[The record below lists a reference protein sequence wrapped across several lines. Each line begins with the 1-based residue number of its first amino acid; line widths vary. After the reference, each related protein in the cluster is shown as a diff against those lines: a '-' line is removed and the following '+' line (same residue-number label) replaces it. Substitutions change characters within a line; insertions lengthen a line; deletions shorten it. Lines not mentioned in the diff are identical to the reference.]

1 VSVAMTNRDLLEA
14 LQVLTDGQ
22 LDMLVVCLLSE
33 SGGPCPIADIKQFK
47 DVLDERRPKLEEI
60 IVPEQ
65 PVLMVVQMRY
75 GNMPWD

>member
-1 VSVAMTNRDLLEA
+1 MSVAMTYRDLLES
-14 LQVLTDGQ
+14 LQVLNDDQ

-33 SGGPCPIADIKQFK
+33 SGGPCPVRNIQLFR

-65 PVLMVVQMRY
+65 PVVMVVQMRY
-75 GNMPWD
+75 GDMPWD